1 MFHVLLAATLLASSP
16 APAATGGDTF
26 PTIVTRDSRGGLSGN
41 ASGHGTITI
50 RGIIIDGSS
59 VQVCTYVRFRFKT
72 PAVAVW
78 TYTKWNRYC
87 RGSDGNAGFSK
98 VFTDPTVIQGR
109 VCRAQRP
116 APGTPLDPYRCS
128 HWKELWPR

>member
-1 MFHVLLAATLLASSP
+1 MLGALLAATVLASSP

-26 PTIVTRDSRGGLSGN
+26 PTI
-41 ASGHGTITI
+41 
-50 RGIIIDGSS
+50 
-59 VQVCTYVRFRFKT
+59 
-72 PAVAVW
+72 
-78 TYTKWNRYC
+78 
-87 RGSDGNAGFSK
+87 
-98 VFTDPTVIQGR
+98 